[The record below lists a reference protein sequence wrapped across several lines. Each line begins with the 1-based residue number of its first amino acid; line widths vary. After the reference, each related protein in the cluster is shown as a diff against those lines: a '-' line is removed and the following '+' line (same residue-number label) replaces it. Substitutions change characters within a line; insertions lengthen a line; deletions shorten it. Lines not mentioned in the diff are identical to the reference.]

1 VRRGGTE
8 GGLLMGVWDFRWFE
22 QEIAKWMNLALD
34 GSLSEDD
41 RAVYLTKAE
50 QIIESRDRY
59 AKEWEINA
67 AGRGDYSNG

>member
-1 VRRGGTE
+1 
-8 GGLLMGVWDFRWFE
+8 MGVWDFRWFE
-22 QEIAKWMNLALD
+22 QEIDKWMKLALD
-34 GSLSEDD
+34 GSLSEDV

-67 AGRGDYSNG
+67 AGRKDYSNG